1 MGGGMGG
8 GMGSGMGY
16 GNGGG
21 TGNGMGNGIGYGMG
35 GGMNN
40 GMGGG
45 YGMGNC
51 MDNVGGDCCP
61 MKRISGSMNPQMDGV
76 YVNKNNNKKPCNSLP
91 GRCNSPCVYE
101 KKNAYDGVQYC
112 FADSL
117 YSQSECE
124 ADVEEGETP
133 VDMGSEGE
141 TPVDMGSGSGSG
153 SASENESPVDMG
165 SGSGLGS
172 ENPVDMGPGSENP
185 VNIGSGSGSGSG
197 IASTGVTC
205 GAQILMDN
213 CNINCVG
220 KKPTPPG
227 LTDEFT
233 STFISPNKYA
243 TTWTLLAGGLAGDTL
258 TLQCPDASPA
268 LDATS
273 LCQNGKWNLPPSIK
287 TACGTPGSGSGSG
300 SGSASSMGGMDHGGM
315 ADHGSSGSG
324 SDSAMGGMDHG
335 SMGDHGSS
343 DGGMGGMGDH

>member
-1 MGGGMGG
+1 MGYGNGNGGGMGN
-8 GMGSGMGY
+8 GMGY

-21 TGNGMGNGIGYGMG
+21 MGNGM
-35 GGMNN
+35 
-40 GMGGG
+40 G

-51 MDNVGGDCCP
+51 MDGGGGDCCQ

-76 YVNKNNNKKPCNSLP
+76 YVNKNNNKKLCNSLP

-101 KKNAYDGVQYC
+101 KKDAYDGVQYC

-124 ADVEEGETP
+124 AVVEEGETP

-141 TPVDMGSGSGSG
+141 TPVNMGSGS
-153 SASENESPVDMG
+153 ED
-165 SGSGLGS
+165 
-172 ENPVDMGPGSENP
+172 PVDMGPGSENP

-300 SGSASSMGGMDHGGM
+300 SGSASGGGSSSAMGGMDHGGMGDHGSSGSGSDSSMGGMDHGGM

-324 SDSAMGGMDHG
+324 SDSSMGGMDHG

-343 DGGMGGMGDH
+343 DGGMGGMGDHGK

>member
-1 MGGGMGG
+1 MGG

-76 YVNKNNNKKPCNSLP
+76 YVNKNNNKKPCDSLP

-124 ADVEEGETP
+124 AVEEGETP

-141 TPVDMGSGSGSG
+141 SPVNMGSASGSGS
-153 SASENESPVDMG
+153 ED
-165 SGSGLGS
+165 
-172 ENPVDMGPGSENP
+172 PVDMGPGSENP
-185 VNIGSGSGSGSG
+185 VDMGSGSGSGFES
-197 IASTGVTC
+197 ALTC
-205 GAQILMDN
+205 PVKKLMEN
-213 CNINCVG
+213 CNINCLG
-220 KKPTPPG
+220 
-227 LTDEFT
+227 
-233 STFISPNKYA
+233 
-243 TTWTLLAGGLAGDTL
+243 
-258 TLQCPDASPA
+258 
-268 LDATS
+268 
-273 LCQNGKWNLPPSIK
+273 
-287 TACGTPGSGSGSG
+287 
-300 SGSASSMGGMDHGGM
+300 
-315 ADHGSSGSG
+315 
-324 SDSAMGGMDHG
+324 
-335 SMGDHGSS
+335 
-343 DGGMGGMGDH
+343 